1 MQMDKFLY
9 ISMSGA
15 KESMNALAIH
25 SNNLANA
32 NKTGFKAS
40 FEQARSMQIYGEGQP
55 SRVFSVTEEPGQNFE
70 SGILQTTG
78 RDLDI
83 SVKGNGWFVV
93 ESELGGEALTRS
105 GGLNIN
111 QEGILVDNN
120 GSEVLDTQG
129 NNIYIQLPIEKF
141 NIRQDGMV
149 EVRPEGAPADAMED
163 IAQIKL
169 VNPNVK
175 DLMRGEDGLFR
186 RIDGLSAEQDLGVR
200 IESGTLEASNVNL
213 SSELTS
219 LINLQRHFEMQIKM
233 MKQAEE
239 IDKSSESLLRVV

>member
-1 MQMDKFLY
+1 MDKFLY

-32 NKTGFKAS
+32 NKTAFKAS
-40 FEQARSMQIYGEGQP
+40 FEQARSMQVYGPGQP
-55 SRVFSVTEEPGQNFE
+55 SRVFSVTESPGQNFE
-70 SGILQTTG
+70 SGIMQTTG

-83 SVKGNGWFVV
+83 SIQGDGWFVV
-93 ESELGGEALTRS
+93 ESELGGEAMTRS

-111 QEGILVDNN
+111 QQGLLVDSN
-120 GSEVLDTQG
+120 GSQVLNTQG
-129 NNIYIQLPIEKF
+129 EPIYIQLPIEKF

-186 RIDGLSAEQDLGVR
+186 RIDGQNAEQDRGVR
-200 IESGTLEASNVNL
+200 IQSGTLEASNVNL

-233 MKQAEE
+233 MKNAEE

>member
-1 MQMDKFLY
+1 MDKFLY

-32 NKTGFKAS
+32 NKTAFKAS
-40 FEQARSMQIYGEGQP
+40 FEQARSMQIYGPGQP

-70 SGILQTTG
+70 SGIMQTTG

-83 SVKGNGWFVV
+83 SIQGDGWFVV
-93 ESELGGEALTRS
+93 KSDLGGEGLTRS
-105 GGLNIN
+105 GGLNIS
-111 QEGILVDNN
+111 QDGFLVDNN
-120 GSEVLDTQG
+120 GSQVLDVKG
-129 NNIYIQLPIEKF
+129 APIFIQLPVEKF
-141 NIRQDGMV
+141 SIRQDGML
-149 EVRPEGAPADAMED
+149 EVRPEGAPADGMED
-163 IAQIKL
+163 VAQLKL
-169 VNPNVK
+169 VNPDVK
-175 DLMRGEDGLFR
+175 GLMRGEDGLFR
-186 RIDGLSAEQDLGVR
+186 RIDGLDAEQNNTVR
-200 IESGTLEASNVNL
+200 IQSGTLEASNVNL

-233 MKQAEE
+233 MKNAEE

>member
-1 MQMDKFLY
+1 MDKFLY

-25 SNNLANA
+25 SNNIANA
-32 NKTGFKAS
+32 NKTGFKSS
-40 FEQARSMQIYGEGQP
+40 FEQARSMQVYGEGQP
-55 SRVFSVTEEPGQNFE
+55 SRVFAVTEEAGQNFE
-70 SGILQTTG
+70 SGALQSTG

-83 SVKGNGWFVV
+83 SIQGDGWFTV
-93 ESELGGEALTRS
+93 ESDLGGEAMTRS

-111 QEGILVDNN
+111 QQGFLINN
-120 GSEVLDTQG
+120 KGNQVLDVQG
-129 NNIYIQLPIEKF
+129 QPIFIPLPVEKF

-149 EVRPEGAPADAMED
+149 EVRPEGAPAEAMEEV
-163 IAQIKL
+163 AQIKL

-175 DLMRGEDGLFR
+175 DLVRGEDGLFR
-186 RIDGLSAEQDLGVR
+186 RADGADALLDPTVR
-200 IESGTLEASNVNL
+200 IQNGTLEASNVNV

-233 MKQAEE
+233 MKNAEE